1 MKLSLLF
8 KKENLKYIEL
18 EKELS
23 KNELIMNVVDYG
35 IINKNSIVDFY
46 NKDENIQLH
55 SYTVDYENR
64 KFLFYEKINV
74 LQNGKGAMIYDTY
87 KSIEIFAVVD

>member
-35 IINKNSIVDFY
+35 IIDKNSIVDFY

-55 SYTVDYENR
+55 SYTVDYENK

-74 LQNGKGAMIYDTY
+74 LQNEKGAMIYDTY
-87 KSIEIFAVVD
+87 KSIEIFAVVG

>member
-74 LQNGKGAMIYDTY
+74 LQNEKGTMIYDTY

>member
-55 SYTVDYENR
+55 CRLWEQ
-64 KFLFYEKINV
+64 KIFV
-74 LQNGKGAMIYDTY
+74 LWKN
-87 KSIEIFAVVD
+87 

>member
-55 SYTVDYENR
+55 SYTVDYENK

-74 LQNGKGAMIYDTY
+74 LQNEKGAMIYDTY
-87 KSIEIFAVVD
+87 KSIEIFAVVG

>member
-55 SYTVDYENR
+55 SYTVDYEN
-64 KFLFYEKINV
+64 KKLLFYEKINV
-74 LQNGKGAMIYDTY
+74 LQNEKGAMIYDTY
-87 KSIEIFAVVD
+87 KSIEIFAVVG